1 MSLQFKSNLDISQP
15 VHIYYDLDIL
25 NNDAQSI
32 SKPVPLK
39 FEEVRNNPFLT
50 APENYYLSV
59 ARFQIQTGDTLPIFV
74 PQVQVGQSDIN
85 LLIYSITLKYKTYEY
100 QKYVQ
105 YIPDDLSQSLPNP
118 PLSFQDFTN
127 QYYYCSSYQLWI
139 EMVNKAFISAVAG
152 LNALVVAGGDT
163 LPSTNAPFLEFD
175 PVNLVAILDADE
187 AGYERTLTNPI
198 QLYMNSPMYNLFS
211 TFPAILQGYGNIT
224 NGKNYLLTIF
234 NNNNTNILNL
244 PTYNVI
250 QSYQEGSTV
259 ALMNPVQA
267 IVFTTSLLPVI
278 PSNVSQPRIF
288 GLNSSLANFGNN
300 SNVAPVITDFVVPV
314 DALNRY
320 RPNIVYT
327 PSAEYRLFGLYG
339 NSPISAIELS
349 AYWKDQ
355 FGQLHPI
362 YLNSGCGASIKLM
375 FRRKDFSNLTLK

>member
-1 MSLQFKSNLDISQP
+1 MSLQFRSSLDVSQP
-15 VHIYYDLDIL
+15 IHIYYDLDIL
-25 NNDAQSI
+25 NNDAQSN
-32 SKPVPLK
+32 SKPLPLK
-39 FEEVRNNPFLT
+39 FEEVRNNPFLSV
-50 APENYYLSV
+50 PENYYLSV
-59 ARFQIQTGDTLPIFV
+59 ARFQIQTGDTLPVFV
-74 PQVQVGQSDIN
+74 PQVMLGQNDIN
-85 LLIYSITLKYKTYEY
+85 KTIYSITLKYKTYEY
-100 QKYVQ
+100 QQ
-105 YIPDDLSQSLPNP
+105 FIQFIPDDLTESLPLP
-118 PLSFQDFTN
+118 PLDFQDFTN

-139 EMVNKAFISAVAG
+139 EMVNIGFKSCLAG
-152 LNALVVAGGDT
+152 LKNLVVAGGDT
-163 LPSTNAPFLEFD
+163 LPSENPPFMEFD
-175 PVNLVAILDADE
+175 PQNLVAILDADE

-198 QLYMNSPMYNLFS
+198 QIYFNSPMYNLFS
-211 TFPAILQGYGNIT
+211 TFPAILQGYINVQ

-234 NNNNTNILNL
+234 NNNDTNILNL
-244 PTYNVI
+244 PSYNVI

-259 ALMNPVQA
+259 ALMNPVQS

-288 GLNSSLANFGNN
+288 GLNSPLANFGNN
-300 SNVAPVITDFVVPV
+300 ANVAPVITDFVVPV

-327 PSAEYRLFGLYG
+327 PSAEYRLFNLYG

-375 FRRKDFSNLTLK
+375 FRRKDYNSITL